1 MSPCLRRHTFC
12 QQRQKVYKKRRQ
24 KSGFLDFLS
33 APRTFKIVGV
43 RPTRLEDFAKGLK
56 CGIAS
61 ALAPLPLNMQ
71 NVGAFTPIAG
81 RRGRRPERKK
91 YQLLHFAP
99 SAAAAQEIAEA
110 PPVADEAR
118 RFRGSVPIGGREA
131 VGNLLTRR
139 CSQKRYYIS
148 CPLHGTFKHVARIPT
163 T

>member
-1 MSPCLRRHTFC
+1 MESACTAAGGVLFPRG
-12 QQRQKVYKKRRQ
+12 KVP
-24 KSGFLDFLS
+24 KSKIFG
-33 APRTFKIVGV
+33 RTWTKCRIVSV
-43 RPTRLEDFAKGLK
+43 
-56 CGIAS
+56 
-61 ALAPLPLNMQ
+61 LAPLPLNMQ

-110 PPVADEAR
+110 PPVADDAR
-118 RFRGSVPIGGREA
+118 RFRGSIPIGGREA

>member
-1 MSPCLRRHTFC
+1 MAEPGPFGPGSAGFVGGLVGGIGLYCRRRGYFS
-12 QQRQKVYKKRRQ
+12 RAGKVP
-24 KSGFLDFLS
+24 KSKIFG
-33 APRTFKIVGV
+33 RTWPKCRIV
-43 RPTRLEDFAKGLK
+43 
-56 CGIAS
+56 S
-61 ALAPLPLNMQ
+61 ALTPLPLNMQ

-110 PPVADEAR
+110 PPVADEVR
-118 RFRGSVPIGGREA
+118 RFRESVPIGGREA

-139 CSQKRYYIS
+139 CSQKRSYIS

>member
-1 MSPCLRRHTFC
+1 MAEPGPFGPGSAGFVGGLVGGIGLYCRRRGTFPSREKYPKARFSVGHGLSVELSLRWR
-12 QQRQKVYKKRRQ
+12 
-24 KSGFLDFLS
+24 
-33 APRTFKIVGV
+33 
-43 RPTRLEDFAKGLK
+43 
-56 CGIAS
+56 
-61 ALAPLPLNMQ
+61 PLPLNMQ